1 MVKQMSVVAED
12 KQYRLDWL
20 KWLVVVTL
28 LGGAIYANWYYSAE
42 SVLYRVIGFVAVL
55 SVCSLVAAQTAKGAA
70 TIELALGART
80 EWRKVV
86 WPTKQERNQTTLIV
100 LAVIL
105 LMALMLWG
113 IDSLFSWIASLV
125 MG

>member
-1 MVKQMSVVAED
+1 MSVIAED

-20 KWLVVVTL
+20 KWLVVFTL
-28 LGGAIYANWYYSAE
+28 LGGTIYANWYYSAE
-42 SVLYRVIGFVAVL
+42 SVLYRVIGFLVVLAIAAAVA
-55 SVCSLVAAQTAKGAA
+55 SQTAKGAA
-70 TIELALGART
+70 TIELAIGART

-105 LMALMLWG
+105 LMALILWG
-113 IDSLFSWIASLV
+113 IDSLLSWVAKLI

>member
-1 MVKQMSVVAED
+1 MRVIAED

-20 KWLVVVTL
+20 KWLVVFTL

-42 SVLYRVIGFVAVL
+42 SVLYRVIGFLVVLAIAAAVA
-55 SVCSLVAAQTAKGAA
+55 SQTAKGAA
-70 TIELALGART
+70 TIELAIGART

-105 LMALMLWG
+105 LMALILWG
-113 IDSLFSWIASLV
+113 IDSLLSWVAKLI

>member
-1 MVKQMSVVAED
+1 MSVIAED
-12 KQYRLDWL
+12 KQCRLDWL
-20 KWLVVVTL
+20 KWLVVFTL

-42 SVLYRVIGFVAVL
+42 SVLYRVIGFLVVLAIAAAVA
-55 SVCSLVAAQTAKGAA
+55 SQTAKGAA
-70 TIELALGART
+70 TIELAIGART

-105 LMALMLWG
+105 LMALILWG
-113 IDSLFSWIASLV
+113 IDSLLSWVAKLI

>member
-1 MVKQMSVVAED
+1 MSVLAEE
-12 KQYRLDWL
+12 KQYRFDWF
-20 KWLVVVTL
+20 KWLVVFGL

-42 SVLYRVIGFVAVL
+42 SVLYRVIGFVLVL
-55 SVCSLVAAQTAKGAA
+55 VVAAFVASNTEKGAA
-70 TIELALGART
+70 TIELAIGART

-100 LAVIL
+100 VAVIL
-105 LMALMLWG
+105 LMALVLWG
-113 IDSLFSWIASLV
+113 IDSLLSWLASLI

>member
-1 MVKQMSVVAED
+1 MSVIAED

-20 KWLVVVTL
+20 KWLGVFTL

-42 SVLYRVIGFVAVL
+42 SVLYRVIGFLVVLAIAAAVA
-55 SVCSLVAAQTAKGAA
+55 SQTAKGAA
-70 TIELALGART
+70 TIELAIGART

-105 LMALMLWG
+105 LMALILWG
-113 IDSLFSWIASLV
+113 IDSLLSWVAKLI

>member
-1 MVKQMSVVAED
+1 MSVIAED

-20 KWLVVVTL
+20 KWLVVFTL

-42 SVLYRVIGFVAVL
+42 SVLYRVIGFLVVL
-55 SVCSLVAAQTAKGAA
+55 AVAAAIASQTAKGAA
-70 TIELALGART
+70 TIELAIGART

-105 LMALMLWG
+105 IMALILWG
-113 IDSLFSWIASLV
+113 IDSLLSWIAKLI

>member
-1 MVKQMSVVAED
+1 MSVIAED

-20 KWLVVVTL
+20 KWLVVFTL

-42 SVLYRVIGFVAVL
+42 SVLYRVIGFLVVL
-55 SVCSLVAAQTAKGAA
+55 AVAAAVASQTAKGAA
-70 TIELALGART
+70 TIELAIGART

-105 LMALMLWG
+105 IMALILWG
-113 IDSLFSWIASLV
+113 IDSLLSWVAKLI

>member
-1 MVKQMSVVAED
+1 MSVIAED

-20 KWLVVVTL
+20 KWLVVFTL

-42 SVLYRVIGFVAVL
+42 SVLYRVIGFLVVL
-55 SVCSLVAAQTAKGAA
+55 AVAAAIASQTAKGAA
-70 TIELALGART
+70 TIELAIGART

-105 LMALMLWG
+105 LMALILWG
-113 IDSLFSWIASLV
+113 IDSLLSWVAKLI

>member
-1 MVKQMSVVAED
+1 MSVVEEE
-12 KQYRLDWL
+12 KQFRLDWL

-28 LGGAIYANWYYSAE
+28 VTSAIYGNWYYSAE
-42 SVLYRVIGFVAVL
+42 SVLYRAIGLIAALVV
-55 SVCSLVAAQTAKGAA
+55 VSLVAARTEKGAA
-70 TIELALGART
+70 VIELAAGART

-100 LAVIL
+100 VAVIL
-105 LMALMLWG
+105 LMALVLWG
-113 IDSLFSWIASLV
+113 IDSLLSWFASLI

>member
-1 MVKQMSVVAED
+1 MSVIAED

-20 KWLVVVTL
+20 KWLVVFTL
-28 LGGAIYANWYYSAE
+28 LGGAMYANWYYSAE
-42 SVLYRVIGFVAVL
+42 SVLYRVIGFLVVLAIAAAVA
-55 SVCSLVAAQTAKGAA
+55 SQTAKGAA
-70 TIELALGART
+70 TIELAIGART

-105 LMALMLWG
+105 LMALILWG
-113 IDSLFSWIASLV
+113 IDSLLSWVAKLI

>member
-1 MVKQMSVVAED
+1 MSVIAED

-20 KWLVVVTL
+20 KWLVVFTL

-42 SVLYRVIGFVAVL
+42 SVLYRVIGFLVVLAIAAAVA
-55 SVCSLVAAQTAKGAA
+55 SQTAKGAA
-70 TIELALGART
+70 TVELAIGART

-105 LMALMLWG
+105 LMALILWG
-113 IDSLFSWIASLV
+113 IDSLLSWFAKLI